1 MLSTIK
7 GFYDNG
13 KITFA
18 EEPPVK
24 TKAEVI
30 ITFLTGKEKQDNIAP
45 KKISLG
51 LLEGKVIL
59 PDDFNDPMD
68 DLAEYM

>member
-30 ITFLTGKEKQDNIAP
+30 INLSSINNLR
-45 KKISLG
+45 KKL
-51 LLEGKVIL
+51 
-59 PDDFNDPMD
+59 
-68 DLAEYM
+68 

>member
-18 EEPPVK
+18 KGPPVK
-24 TKAEVI
+24 TKSR
-30 ITFLTGKEKQDNIAP
+30 Q
-45 KKISLG
+45 ISYS
-51 LLEGKVIL
+51 VVS
-59 PDDFNDPMD
+59 
-68 DLAEYM
+68 